1 MIKLKS
7 LVLLLF
13 IFFAA
18 NASAQIT
25 SSTINGKVTDGD
37 MPIANASVTLIY
49 LPTNSVYETVTDK
62 KGRFSLDNLDVGGP
76 FKIVVKGDAIENYTK
91 SGFQLL
97 LGDNDLPKPIM
108 VRKKET
114 EKETESQVDSTN
126 DKNNTSKSS

>member
-1 MIKLKS
+1 MKKLKS
-7 LVLLLF
+7 LVVIIF
-13 IFFAA
+13 ILSAGI
-18 NASAQIT
+18 ASAQIT

-37 MPIANASVTLIY
+37 MPVVNASVTLIY

-76 FKIVVKGDAIENYTK
+76 FKIEVKGDSIENYSK
-91 SGFQLL
+91 SGFTLL

-114 EKETESQVDSTN
+114 DSQVDSTT

>member
-7 LVLLLF
+7 LVTLLF
-13 IFFAA
+13 ILSAGI
-18 NASAQIT
+18 ASAQIT

-37 MPIANASVTLIY
+37 MPVVNASVTLIY

-76 FKIVVKGDAIENYTK
+76 FKIEVKGDSIENYTK
-91 SGFQLL
+91 SGFTLL

-114 EKETESQVDSTN
+114 DSQVDSTT